1 MALDALILGLLDLKP
16 MTGYDLK
23 KTFDGTVAHFWSADQ
38 AQIYRTLARLERDGL
53 VAVRVIP
60 QPGRPDRR
68 EHRLTDEGRASLAAW
83 LRSPLP
89 DEKPREPFLGRLFLV
104 GREND
109 PDLVRALLAE
119 RRDAARRLLATLE
132 DIPVADGDLSAR
144 LRSATLRKGILEVQA
159 ELTWLDELEAAL

>member
-60 QPGRPDRR
+60 QPGKPDRR

-159 ELTWLDELEAAL
+159 ELTWLDEVEAAL

>member
-60 QPGRPDRR
+60 QPGKPDRR

-119 RRDAARRLLATLE
+119 RRDAARRVLATLE

-159 ELTWLDELEAAL
+159 ELTWLDEVEAAL

>member
-60 QPGRPDRR
+60 QPGKPDRR

-89 DEKPREPFLGRLFLV
+89 EEKPRELFLGRLFLV

-159 ELTWLDELEAAL
+159 ELTWLDEVEAAL

>member
-60 QPGRPDRR
+60 QPGKPDRR
-68 EHRLTDEGRASLAAW
+68 EHRLTDEGRAALAAW

-119 RRDAARRLLATLE
+119 RRDAARRVLATLE

-159 ELTWLDELEAAL
+159 ELTWLDEVEAAL